1 MMMTLS
7 NDDNE
12 VVSGEKCETEKLPK
26 LIEMSQCPRVYRVPD
41 FLSPAE
47 CEHLIDISKNK
58 LRPCNEIS
66 SGVHRSGWGLFM
78 KEGEEDHDVVKK
90 IFQRMKMLVNLT
102 ENCEVM
108 QVIRYHP
115 GEETS
120 AHYDYFNPLTTNGA
134 MKIGL
139 YGQRVCTILMYLSEV
154 EEGGETSF
162 PEVGVK
168 VKPVKGDAV
177 LFYNCKPNG
186 EVDPLSLHQGDPVIK
201 GTKWV
206 AIKLINQKNSPPPPA
221 TTTPATTSN
230 PTSNTNPT
238 PSGSSAP

>member
-1 MMMTLS
+1 MMMTLT
-7 NDDNE
+7 DQ
-12 VVSGEKCETEKLPK
+12 ETEVIKETCKVDKPVK
-26 LIEMSQCPRVYRVPD
+26 LIELSQEPRIYRIPG
-41 FLSPAE
+41 FLTDEE
-47 CEHLIDISKNK
+47 CEFLIDTSKNK

-78 KEGEEDHDVVKK
+78 KEGEEDHQITKNVFNK
-90 IFQRMKMLVNLT
+90 MKSFVNIS
-102 ENCEVM
+102 ESCEVM
-108 QVIRYHP
+108 QVIRYNQ

-120 AHYDYFNPLTTNGA
+120 SHYDYFNPLTTNGS

-139 YGQRVCTILMYLSEV
+139 YGQRVCTILMYLCDV

-168 VKPVKGDAV
+168 VKPIKGDAV

-186 EVDPLSLHQGDPVIK
+186 EVDPLSLHQGDPVLK

-206 AIKLINQKNSPPPPA
+206 AIKLINQKNKETGA
-221 TTTPATTSN
+221 
-230 PTSNTNPT
+230 PTQ
-238 PSGSSAP
+238 

>member
-1 MMMTLS
+1 MLG
-7 NDDNE
+7 NDDPE
-12 VVSGEKCETEKLPK
+12 VVDKDKCCSDGVPK
-26 LIEMSQCPRVYRVPD
+26 LVELSQKPRIYRIPG
-41 FLSPAE
+41 FLSDAE
-47 CEHLIDISKNK
+47 CDHLIDSSKSK

-78 KEGEEDHDVVKK
+78 KEGEEDHVVTQN
-90 IFQRMKMLVNLT
+90 IFNKMKSFVSLT
-102 ENCEVM
+102 ESCEVM

-120 AHYDYFNPLTTNGA
+120 AHFDYFNPLTTNGA

-139 YGQRVCTILMYLSEV
+139 YGQRVCTMLMYLCDV

-168 VKPVKGDAV
+168 VKPIKGDAV

-186 EVDPLSLHQGDPVIK
+186 EVDPLSLHQGDPVLK
-201 GTKWV
+201 GTKWI
-206 AIKLINQKNSPPPPA
+206 AIKLINQKNIGGEGG
-221 TTTPATTSN
+221 TPAS
-230 PTSNTNPT
+230 
-238 PSGSSAP
+238 